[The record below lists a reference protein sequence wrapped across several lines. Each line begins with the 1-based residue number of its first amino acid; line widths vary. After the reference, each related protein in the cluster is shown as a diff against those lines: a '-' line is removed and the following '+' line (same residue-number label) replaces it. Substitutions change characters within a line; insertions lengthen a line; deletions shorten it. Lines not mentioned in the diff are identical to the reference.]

1 MKSITRT
8 SFIGISPDILLNDM
22 KYCILV
28 FLCCIIT
35 GLCSYSSGKVSS
47 SETSN
52 AHTNKSK
59 KQSKNKWLSNPAI
72 PKMAERIEKKVHA
85 SYKLQPM
92 SPKNQYIRNIFM
104 KDAKECS
111 RLYYGWSTP
120 YMIAASRTSKS
131 IAFVIVKEV
140 TKMPYHFVGYYS
152 LGECIYLIDKS
163 MQPLMTS
170 PEGEKRALEFDYIIH
185 YYTEGAVPIDD
196 SGWPC
201 YYSIDKDSI

>member
-1 MKSITRT
+1 MNRRRY
-8 SFIGISPDILLNDM
+8 ILLLALTCALV
-22 KYCILV
+22 YCVGIEGK
-28 FLCCIIT
+28 IT
-35 GLCSYSSGKVSS
+35 
-47 SETSN
+47 TSD
-52 AHTNKSK
+52 AGIPTSK
-59 KQSKNKWLSNPAI
+59 AKRTKAKKTLPTNKWLSNPAI

-170 PEGEKRALEFDYIIH
+170 PEGEKRALEFDYIIY
-185 YYTEGAVPIDD
+185 YYTKGAVPIDD